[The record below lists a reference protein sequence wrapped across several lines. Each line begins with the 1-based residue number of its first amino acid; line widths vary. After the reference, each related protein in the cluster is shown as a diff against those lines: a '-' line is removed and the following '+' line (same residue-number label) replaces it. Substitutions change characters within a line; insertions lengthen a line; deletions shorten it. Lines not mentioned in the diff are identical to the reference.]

1 MAKQTEEQK
10 AAATAKRA
18 ATNAAK
24 KAQEQTKVAE
34 TEEQKAA
41 DDQASEDVETVTQE
55 EADALIASGEAQI
68 PEEAL
73 VENGKVRVLPLVNII
88 CLDGTHL
95 EIGKHAF
102 ISEPEYERLKD
113 DARGPF
119 FKE

>member
-10 AAATAKRA
+10 AAAAAKRA

-24 KAQEQTKVAE
+24 KAQEQASE
-34 TEEQKAA
+34 TEEQKAVSGQGPEVA
-41 DDQASEDVETVTQE
+41 ETITQE
-55 EADALIASGEAQI
+55 EADALIASGEAEI
-68 PEEAL
+68 PEEAFF
-73 VENGKVRVLPLVNII
+73 EDGKVHVLPLVNII

-95 EIGKHAF
+95 EVGKHAF
-102 ISEPEYERLKD
+102 ISESEYERLKK